1 MTEMG
6 GGGSNTYRFF
16 LIELVSS
23 VKSKCLPVMS
33 AFKLATSPASSCG
46 TSETSTSPSSSPLIL
61 WSELEEKKGAVGDGE
76 AGIKFDGIFECLPF
90 CGIKFGDPGPVGVN
104 LELLLLSLPPPMGI
118 LFPPVETSS
127 VLILI
132 EGLRRDE

>member
-6 GGGSNTYRFF
+6 GGGSNMYRFF

-23 VKSKCLPVMS
+23 AKSKCLPVMS
-33 AFKLATSPASSCG
+33 AFKFATSPASSCG

-90 CGIKFGDPGPVGVN
+90 CGVKPGDAGPGGVN
-104 LELLLLSLPPPMGI
+104 LELLLLSLPPMGI
-118 LFPPVETSS
+118 LFPPAETSS

-132 EGLRRDE
+132 EGLRREE